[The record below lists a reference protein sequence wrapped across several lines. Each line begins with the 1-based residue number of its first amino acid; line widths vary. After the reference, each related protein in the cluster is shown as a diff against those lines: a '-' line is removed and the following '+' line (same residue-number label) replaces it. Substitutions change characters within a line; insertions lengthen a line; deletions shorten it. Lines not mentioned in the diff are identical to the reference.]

1 MSSVAAP
8 PHRSAIPYVRDPIG
22 AEQDPGDAAGAVHQ
36 LRGSLFEAVAGSEV
50 VGVAVCDRAFRYLF
64 WNRCMEEM
72 TGLPAAAVLG
82 RNALEVYPHL
92 REEGLEGVLRRVLA
106 GETVSLPDRRYTVP
120 GVRSGWLWARY
131 HPHRGAGG
139 EVCGVVGLVHEV
151 TERVRA
157 EAESRWLAHHD
168 PLTGLPNRRL
178 FAEHLTAAAEERP
191 GRALV
196 CFLDLDRFKV
206 VNDSLGHTVGDR
218 LLVEVAGRLRR
229 ATPPDAT
236 VARLGGDEFAVLVRE
251 VGEGGAGRLAE
262 ALQGALAPP
271 VRLEGYEVHATASI
285 GVAVSGARTRTPD
298 ALLRAADQA
307 MHRAKGDGPG
317 RWARYDEGMHAAALA
332 RLRAETGLRRAL
344 ERGEVTAFLQP
355 VVSLETGR
363 IAGAEALAR
372 WRSAD
377 GSWVPPA
384 EFVGT
389 AEESGLIAELGDQ
402 VLRQACRAAAGWAEP
417 LPVSVNLSVRQL
429 ARADLPERVAEA
441 LAESGL
447 PAARLRLEVT
457 ESLVARD
464 PEAAIAVLAQLR
476 SAGVRI
482 WMDDFGTGYSSLGLL
497 HRLPVDGVKVDRSFV
512 AALGG
517 GSRAGRIVATVVGL
531 GRALALETV
540 AEGVE
545 TPEQLATLRALG
557 CHAAQGFLFARPLAP
572 DAFAELL
579 ARAPRW

>member
-1 MSSVAAP
+1 MAPVAAP
-8 PHRSAIPYVRDPIG
+8 QHRTAIAYGRDPIG
-22 AEQDPGDAAGAVHQ
+22 AVHDGGGAAAAVRQ

-50 VGVAVCDRAFRYLF
+50 VGVAVCDREFRYLF

-131 HPHRGAGG
+131 HPHRGADGA
-139 EVCGVVGLVHEV
+139 VCGVVGLVHEV

-168 PLTGLPNRRL
+168 PLTGLPNRRF
-178 FAEHLTAAAEERP
+178 FAERLAEAVEEGPR
-191 GRALV
+191 RALV
-196 CFLDLDRFKV
+196 CFLDLDRFKG

-229 ATPPDAT
+229 AVPPGAT
-236 VARLGGDEFAVLVRE
+236 VARLGGDEFAVLARA
-251 VGEGGAGRLAE
+251 EGGTGAAVLAE

-271 VRLEGYEVHATASI
+271 VRLDGYEVHATAAI
-285 GVAVSGARTRTPD
+285 GVAVSGARSRTPE

-307 MHRAKGDGPG
+307 MHRAKAGGPG
-317 RWARYDEGMHAAALA
+317 RWARYDAAMHAATVA

-355 VVSLETGR
+355 VVSLATGR

-372 WRSAD
+372 WRSA
-377 GSWVPPA
+377 GRGWVPPA
-384 EFVGT
+384 EFVGA
-389 AEESGLIAELGDQ
+389 AEENGLIGELGEQ
-402 VLRQACRAAAGWAEP
+402 VLRQACRAAAAWPHP

-429 ARADLPERVAEA
+429 ARADLPERVAA
-441 LAESGL
+441 VLAESGL
-447 PAARLRLEVT
+447 PAGRLRLEVT

-464 PEAAIAVLAQLR
+464 PDAAAAVLARLR
-476 SAGVRI
+476 AAGVRI

-512 AALGG
+512 AALAGG
-517 GSRAGRIVATVVGL
+517 CRAERIVATVLGL

-545 TPEQLATLRALG
+545 TPEQLATLRDLG
-557 CHAAQGFLFARPLAP
+557 CHAAQGFLFARPLSP
-572 DAFAELL
+572 QAFAELL